1 MHATGTGLV
10 YSNAEMYNG
19 SDADL
24 GPSNEY
30 NIDLAP
36 KVSHAP
42 EENSIVLVCM
52 SAVIIVTIWAC
63 QWKLILIINVPQNQ

>member
-42 EENSIVLVCM
+42 EEKFHCAGLHVSCHNRDYLGMPVETYL
-52 SAVIIVTIWAC
+52 
-63 QWKLILIINVPQNQ
+63 NH

>member
-1 MHATGTGLV
+1 MHASGTGPL

-19 SDADL
+19 SEADL

-42 EENSIVLVCM
+42 EVEFTLCWFTCLLLSGHTSGNFAGTLDY
-52 SAVIIVTIWAC
+52 
-63 QWKLILIINVPQNQ
+63 